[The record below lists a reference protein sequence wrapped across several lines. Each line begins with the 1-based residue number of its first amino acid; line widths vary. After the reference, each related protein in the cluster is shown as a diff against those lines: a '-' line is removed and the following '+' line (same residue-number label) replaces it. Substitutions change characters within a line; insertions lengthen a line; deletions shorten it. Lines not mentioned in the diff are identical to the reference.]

1 VIASGVDK
9 MKSKA
14 AVKIAVSALA
24 IGATMV
30 SCKPAGHSARLNSA
44 SAVVPA
50 GQAADFHA
58 KAQAAAVK
66 GDLKGALRFAE
77 QAVEAAPRDPSY
89 RLALGDLYLK
99 NGRFQS
105 AETSFSDVLSLDSG
119 NGRAGIGLALS
130 RIALG
135 KTVSAISG
143 LDAIASSA
151 PAADVGLAYALAGQ
165 PQRALEILE
174 PAARAADA
182 SPRTRQNLALSY
194 ALAGDWQKARAI
206 AAQDV
211 SPADLGPRMA
221 QWARFTQ
228 PSAPW
233 SQVAGLLGVAP
244 AVDEGQPVRLALAAQ
259 PVPNEAFG
267 MVATPDAVPASA
279 PADSADTAFAAVESE
294 SQASAAQPDA
304 EAWGRAPVEESRPVY
319 AEAVQSMVSPQP
331 EAARP
336 AAESIDA
343 PVIPFQPRRPSAPVH
358 RASGR
363 FVVQLGAFSSSAGVE
378 RAWAQHYRR
387 YGFGDQTPLS
397 TTIKVGGRNFHR
409 LSVAGFESHGDAS
422 RVCRQV
428 KAKGG
433 VCFVRT
439 IAGDAPVLWASRY
452 TSRRPA

>member
-1 VIASGVDK
+1 
-9 MKSKA
+9 MMSKA

-30 SCKPAGHSARLNSA
+30 SCKPAGQAARLNSA
-44 SAVVPA
+44 SAVAPA
-50 GQAADFHA
+50 SQAADFHA
-58 KAQAAAVK
+58 RAQDAQDK

-105 AETSFSDVLSLDSG
+105 AETSFNDVLTLDSG

-135 KTVSAISG
+135 KTVSAIAG
-143 LDAIASSA
+143 LDSIAASA

-174 PAARAADA
+174 PAARASDA
-182 SPRTRQNLALSY
+182 SPRTRQNLALAY
-194 ALAGDWQKARAI
+194 ALAGDWEKAHAV

-211 SPADLGPRMA
+211 DPAQLGARMA
-221 QWARFTQ
+221 QWARFTK

-233 SQVAGLLGVAP
+233 SQVASLLGVTPVA
-244 AVDEGQPVRLALAAQ
+244 DEGQPVQLALAPLAA
-259 PVPNEAFG
+259 PTGAFG
-267 MVATPDAVPASA
+267 MVETPDAVPASA
-279 PADSADTAFAAVESE
+279 PGDTADTAFAAVES
-294 SQASAAQPDA
+294 ASEAAAQPQPDA
-304 EAWGRAPVEESRPVY
+304 EVWSQPPAEQARPVY
-319 AEAVQSMVSPQP
+319 AEAVQAMTTP
-331 EAARP
+331 EPSAARP
-336 AAESIDA
+336 AAETIGA
-343 PVIPFQPRRPSAPVH
+343 PVIPFQARPPAAPVH
-358 RASGR
+358 RAGGR
-363 FVVQLGAFSSSAGVE
+363 FVVQLGAFSTSAGVE
-378 RAWAQHYRR
+378 RAWAQHYKR
-387 YGFGDQTPLS
+387 YGFGDQIPLS

-409 LSVAGFESHGDAS
+409 LSVSGFESHAEAS

-433 VCFVRT
+433 ACFVRT
-439 IAGDAPVLWASRY
+439 VAGDAPVRWASRY
-452 TSRRPA
+452 TNRPA

>member
-1 VIASGVDK
+1 VDK
-9 MKSKA
+9 MMSKA

-30 SCKPAGHSARLNSA
+30 SCKPAGQSARLNSA
-44 SAVVPA
+44 SAAVPA
-50 GQAADFHA
+50 DQAANFHA
-58 KAQAAAVK
+58 SAQDAVAK
-66 GDLKGALRFAE
+66 GDLAGALRFAE
-77 QAVEAAPRDPSY
+77 QAVEAAPRDPAY

-119 NGRAGIGLALS
+119 NSRAGIGLALS

-143 LDAIASSA
+143 LDSIASSA

-174 PAARAADA
+174 PAARASDA
-182 SPRTRQNLALSY
+182 SPRTRQNLALAY
-194 ALAGDWQKARAI
+194 AIAGDWQKAHAV

-211 SPADLGPRMA
+211 SPADLGARMA
-221 QWARFTQ
+221 QWARFTK

-233 SQVAGLLGVAP
+233 SQVASLLGVTPVA
-244 AVDEGQPVRLALAAQ
+244 DEGQPVRLALAPQAA
-259 PVPNEAFG
+259 PNEAFG

-279 PADSADTAFAAVESE
+279 PADSADTAFAAVETATE
-294 SQASAAQPDA
+294 AAAAPQPDA
-304 EAWGRAPVEESRPVY
+304 ETWGQAPAEETRPVY
-319 AEAVQSMVSPQP
+319 AEAVQSMTSPEP
-331 EAARP
+331 AVAHP
-336 AAESIDA
+336 AAETVSA
-343 PVIPFQPRRPSAPVH
+343 PVIPFQPRKPGAPVH
-358 RASGR
+358 RAGGR
-363 FVVQLGAFSSSAGVE
+363 FVVQLGAFSTSAAVE
-378 RAWAQHYRR
+378 RAWAQHYKR
-387 YGFGDQTPLS
+387 YGFGGETPLS

-409 LSVAGFESHGDAS
+409 LSVSGFDSHAEAS

-428 KAKGG
+428 KSKGG

-439 IAGDAPVLWASRY
+439 IAGDAPVRWASRY
-452 TSRRPA
+452 TNRPA

>member
-1 VIASGVDK
+1 
-9 MKSKA
+9 MMSKA

-30 SCKPAGHSARLNSA
+30 SCKPAGQAARLNSA
-44 SAVVPA
+44 SAAVPTGLA
-50 GQAADFHA
+50 SDFHA
-58 KAQAAAVK
+58 RAQEAAAK
-66 GDLKGALRFAE
+66 GDLAGALRFAE
-77 QAVEAAPRDPSY
+77 QAVEGAPRDASY

-105 AETSFSDVLSLDSG
+105 AETSFNDVLTLDSG
-119 NGRAGIGLALS
+119 NSRAGIGLALS

-143 LDAIASSA
+143 LDQIASSA

-182 SPRTRQNLALSY
+182 SPRTRQNLALAY
-194 ALAGDWQKARAI
+194 ALAGDGQKAHAV

-211 SPADLGPRMA
+211 APADLGARMA

-233 SQVAGLLGVAP
+233 SQVATLLGVTPVA
-244 AVDEGQPVRLALAAQ
+244 DEGQPVRLALAPQSA
-259 PVPNEAFG
+259 PNEAFG

-279 PADSADTAFAAVESE
+279 PADSADTAFAAVETASE
-294 SQASAAQPDA
+294 AAEAQPDA
-304 EAWGRAPVEESRPVY
+304 EAWGKPPAEEARPVY
-319 AEAVQSMVSPQP
+319 AEAVQAMTSPEP
-331 EAARP
+331 SVARP
-336 AAESIDA
+336 AESVDA
-343 PVIPFQPRRPSAPVH
+343 PVIPFQPRAPSAPVH
-358 RASGR
+358 RAGGR
-363 FVVQLGAFSSSAGVE
+363 FVVQLGAFSTSAGVE
-378 RAWAQHYRR
+378 RAWAQHYKR
-387 YGFGDQTPLS
+387 YGFGDQVPLS
-397 TTIKVGGRNFHR
+397 TTIKVAGRSFHR
-409 LSVAGFESHGDAS
+409 LSVSGFDSHAEAS
-422 RVCRQV
+422 RVCRGV

-439 IAGDAPVLWASRY
+439 IAGDAPVRWASRY
-452 TSRRPA
+452 TNRPA